1 MTISESQTKA
11 KQKVVRL
18 NLQLPLEMKVALDQ
32 QAARLNTTTLELARE
47 FLQRGLEALRRK
59 EVDRQLI
66 AGYQYLTK
74 ENQQLLEEFR
84 YVDQEGWDE
93 DDADN

>member
-1 MTISESQTKA
+1 MAISAQTKV

-18 NLQLPLEMKVALDQ
+18 NLQLPLEMKVALEQ
-32 QAARLNTTTLELARE
+32 QAARLNTTTPKLARE
-47 FLQRGLEALRRK
+47 FLQQGLEALRRK
-59 EVDRQLI
+59 EIDQQLI

-84 YVDQEGWDE
+84 YIDQEGWE
-93 DDADN
+93 GDDADN